1 MKILITGF
9 DPFETDKI
17 NPAIEAV
24 KKLPNEIDS
33 AKIVKLEI
41 PTIFG
46 KCADVV
52 HQAIIDEQPDYV
64 LNIGQAGGRYGI
76 TPERV
81 AINFD
86 DGRIADN
93 SGYQPRNHTIHEDG
107 QAAYFTELPVKAMA
121 QAIKN
126 IGLPSY
132 VSTTAG
138 TFVCNHIMYQVQYFI
153 DKEFPNI
160 KAGFM
165 HIPFLPNQVINRANT
180 PALSLDDDVKGITA
194 AVKAIVEYD
203 GKKDLE
209 VIK

>member
-24 KKLPNEIDS
+24 KKLPNEIDG
-33 AKIVKLEI
+33 AQIIKLEI

-194 AVKAIVEYD
+194 AVKAIVEYN

-209 VIK
+209 TIK

>member
-33 AKIVKLEI
+33 AKIVKLET